1 MRPASPPATP
11 LIRNKGA
18 CSFAIDTGHLIT
30 EQRPGARGWVHKLPA
45 KGRRRSVMMA
55 IKKILFPCDL
65 TQHSVKILKYA
76 LALADTF
83 GSRVFI
89 LHVVQDLRAWAGLYM
104 PHKRLDLEQREV
116 VEHAQKSLIQFCLDI
131 PEARTK
137 AEKRVV
143 SGDPAEEIIKS
154 AVDERADLIV
164 MGTHGRKGLEYSLFG
179 SVATKVVRNS
189 PVPVLTINPDR
200 LT

>member
-1 MRPASPPATP
+1 M
-11 LIRNKGA
+11 
-18 CSFAIDTGHLIT
+18 
-30 EQRPGARGWVHKLPA
+30 V
-45 KGRRRSVMMA
+45 A

-65 TQHSVKILKYA
+65 TQHSLKILKYA
-76 LALADTF
+76 LALAEAF
-83 GSRVFI
+83 GSRVCI
-89 LHVVQDLRAWAGLYM
+89 LHVVQDLRSWAGLYM

-154 AVDERADLIV
+154 AADEKADLIV

-179 SVATKVVRNS
+179 SVATKVVRNA
-189 PVPVLTINPDR
+189 PVPVLTINPER

>member
-1 MRPASPPATP
+1 M
-11 LIRNKGA
+11 
-18 CSFAIDTGHLIT
+18 
-30 EQRPGARGWVHKLPA
+30 VH
-45 KGRRRSVMMA
+45 

-65 TQHSVKILKYA
+65 TQHSFRILKYV

-83 GSRVFI
+83 GSRVCI
-89 LHVVQDLRAWAGLYM
+89 LHVVQDLRSWAGLYM
-104 PHKRLDLEQREV
+104 PHKRLDLEQKEV
-116 VEHAQKSLIQFCLDI
+116 VEHAQRSLVQFCLDI
-131 PEARTK
+131 PEARTN

-154 AVDERADLIV
+154 AGDEGADLIV
-164 MGTHGRKGLEYSLFG
+164 MGTHGPKGLEYSLFG
-179 SVATKVVRNS
+179 SVATKVVRHS